1 MKRRKYHPT
10 KTDSPSTAAGKS
22 LPSPNPI
29 DTPHPKFEHV
39 DRILAKVRAGD
50 SETADYAL
58 AGFDSFFHS
67 VVASHARPDDL
78 GSLIVDIVRDDPEI
92 SWKDLLKEL
101 EKRAGQGLIE
111 SITEDDFI
119 QWRTSDGTTENT
131 PISGLKDRLT
141 RARDFLKKD
150 SR

>member
-1 MKRRKYHPT
+1 MKDGKYPPE
-10 KTDSPSTAAGKS
+10 TDSPSTAAGNS
-22 LPSPNPI
+22 LPSPDPV
-29 DTPHPKFEHV
+29 DTPYRNLEHV
-39 DRILAKVRAGD
+39 DRILAKAHAGD
-50 SETADYAL
+50 SYTADYAI

-78 GSLIVDIVRDDPEI
+78 GSLIVEIVRDDPEI

-101 EKRAGQGLIE
+101 ERRAGQGVIE

-119 QWRTSDGTTENT
+119 QWRTSDGTTEKT

-141 RARDFLKKD
+141 RARDSLKRN